1 MRENTERLIQEMLSF
16 IVDKDEGN
24 LNILKHAEKELGK
37 LTLFVLTRDLLE
49 WNNPI
54 FIGINNFD
62 EKRMDLLNDER
73 KETYKDSMSILLNT
87 TPELNNMFIIKDKYL
102 LFSDTF
108 DQEEINDLRE
118 FIQNNKLIK
127 IQSKETRKL
136 K

>member
-1 MRENTERLIQEMLSF
+1 
-16 IVDKDEGN
+16 
-24 LNILKHAEKELGK
+24 
-37 LTLFVLTRDLLE
+37 
-49 WNNPI
+49 
-54 FIGINNFD
+54 
-62 EKRMDLLNDER
+62 MDLLNDER

-127 IQSKETRKL
+127 IQSKDTRKL